1 MAPGH
6 AAAVWRAPEFDCSL
20 LFALCFTLSCESTPS
35 QLLFIF
41 LVQFL
46 SCNIQDLVTR
56 RGIDPGA
63 SCIGSA
69 ES

>member
-20 LFALCFTLSCESTPS
+20 LFALHFTLSCESTPS

-46 SCNIQDLVTR
+46 SCNIQDLV
-56 RGIDPGA
+56 P
-63 SCIGSA
+63 
-69 ES
+69 